1 MTKFKKGQ
9 SGNPKGRPRGIPD
22 KRTIYR
28 ETLHKHAGKIIEAV
42 IEKAL
47 EGDITAMRICV
58 DRIIPTLKAGD
69 SSVNVNLSGNLADQ
83 GQQVLS
89 SLADGSLS
97 PGEAVT
103 VMNTLQAQAK
113 LVESDELIE
122 RIERLEKAK

>member
-28 ETLHKHAGKIIEAV
+28 ETLHKNAGKIIEAV

>member
-1 MTKFKKGQ
+1 MDGKYGQKGV
-9 SGNPKGRPRGIPD
+9 S
-22 KRTIYR
+22 
-28 ETLHKHAGKIIEAV
+28 AV
-42 IEKAL
+42 GFLFSDSLL